1 MSEEM
6 IRHRSDLAGTTTA
19 TVPVRW
25 SESKIRDIV
34 RALREQVLSSHQS
47 EWVDNANC
55 VEETVLQ
62 LVRQP
67 KIYEALSE
75 RQDHAQAIRDLATR
89 CAFEQILIQ
98 GQPVHSLDPLFQ
110 ALIQSTLDTIY
121 KRAERLAAW
130 MGEDPLDEDQDLL
143 LSLCRS
149 LSRYVPRRPV
159 GSFISWKLKR
169 YEGAV
174 SRAMRQVQHL
184 VTRPEVTEP
193 FIAFVLDTRL
203 PDEFK
208 GDLLNLARG
217 AGRSGMN
224 CEAIMRFFALPVT
237 LDFVKRFAGT
247 VQTAR
252 TLYAEEEYEGI
263 KWEGKRNLPDD
274 RRQGYIDRALDQLER
289 AQAAS
294 MDTEDF
300 DLHEIVESDRKLQDN
315 VGWAA

>member
-6 IRHRSDLAGTTTA
+6 IRRSSDLVGTMSAA
-19 TVPVRW
+19 TPVRW

-34 RALREQVLSSHQS
+34 RALREQVLSPYQS
-47 EWVDNANC
+47 ERANGAIC
-55 VEETVLQ
+55 VEEAVLQ
-62 LVRQP
+62 LARRP
-67 KIYEALSE
+67 EIHAALCE
-75 RQDHAQAIRDLATR
+75 RQDYAQAVRDLATR
-89 CAFEQILIQ
+89 CAFERLMIE
-98 GQPVHSLDPLFQ
+98 GKPAHSLGPLYQ

-121 KRAERLAAW
+121 KRAERLAGW
-130 MGEDPLDEDQDLL
+130 MGENPLDEDQDLL

-149 LSRYVPRRPV
+149 LSRYIPRRPI
-159 GSFISWKLKR
+159 GAFISWKLKR

-193 FIAFVLDTRL
+193 FVAFVLDARL

-208 GDLLNLARG
+208 GELLNLARG

-224 CEAIMRFFALPVT
+224 CEATMRFFALPGT
-237 LDFVKRFAGT
+237 LAFVKRFAGT

-263 KWEGKRNLPDD
+263 RWEGKRKLPDN
-274 RRQGYIDRALDQLER
+274 RRQGYIDKALDQLER

-300 DLHEIVESDRKLQDN
+300 DLHEIVESERELQDT
-315 VGWAA
+315 VGRAA